1 MPVDAYHDDETGGE
15 HLYADKE
22 EEVLDDT
29 YGQKWM
35 EDPASRT
42 FSEKN
47 YGRALQMISARTT
60 PARAS
65 SLRSAAP
72 GDETSGAAR
81 PQARAPRD
89 PRLEARAQLL
99 RRLFDELVDPAA
111 RRAAHE
117 AARASLAQWESKAP
131 RLSEAEALRR
141 SIVNNSTVRAEYARA
156 RASAQESSRDL
167 ERFLHA
173 RGVRADDVGRCL
185 ARRGLALDRDE
196 VHRVYGALGGA
207 RRRPLD
213 RGTLGAFFGN
223 ELATGGH
230 RLDDKQVDWVHAAL
244 THAAA
249 ANEGGEAFTPGELK
263 EAVERADRDADA
275 AAASPICASD
285 ADLAACRRA
294 FVASPELADAFC
306 RTYDFATP
314 VVDAI
319 VDDSHV
325 PLYED
330 CLAPATHWDARR
342 VAASQRRLYGAAAC
356 AAPFRNGE
364 RDARA
369 KADAA
374 DLARYLDLAI

>member
-15 HLYADKE
+15 HLYADE
-22 EEVLDDT
+22 EEEAQNTFGAPGGIDEMLYCDGDVEGYDRRKAT
-29 YGQKWM
+29 PIVG
-35 EDPASRT
+35 DPIREA
-42 FSEKN
+42 
-47 YGRALQMISARTT
+47 GRAKLVAQI
-60 PARAS
+60 RADHTREG
-65 SLRSAAP
+65 L
-72 GDETSGAAR
+72 
-81 PQARAPRD
+81 
-89 PRLEARAQLL
+89 ARAQLL
-99 RRLFDELVDPAA
+99 RRLFDELVDPRRAA
-111 RRAAHE
+111 RRTRRRREPRAVGIGAA
-117 AARASLAQWESKAP
+117 
-131 RLSEAEALRR
+131 LSEAEALRR

-173 RGVRADDVGRCL
+173 GVRADDVGRCL

-244 THAAA
+244 TPAAA

>member
-1 MPVDAYHDDETGGE
+1 M
-15 HLYADKE
+15 
-22 EEVLDDT
+22 
-29 YGQKWM
+29 
-35 EDPASRT
+35 
-42 FSEKN
+42 
-47 YGRALQMISARTT
+47 
-60 PARAS
+60 
-65 SLRSAAP
+65 SLAAP
-72 GDETSGAAR
+72 LT
-81 PQARAPRD
+81 
-89 PRLEARAQLL
+89 L
-99 RRLFDELVDPAA
+99 
-111 RRAAHE
+111 
-117 AARASLAQWESKAP
+117 
-131 RLSEAEALRR
+131 
-141 SIVNNSTVRAEYARA
+141 N
-156 RASAQESSRDL
+156 L
-167 ERFLHA
+167 ERLLHV

-196 VHRVYGALGGA
+196 VQRVYGALGGA

-213 RGTLGAFFGN
+213 RGTLGAFFRD
-223 ELATGGH
+223 ELHSGGH

-249 ANEGGEAFTPGELK
+249 ANEGGEAWTPGELK
-263 EAVERADRDADA
+263 EAVERADRDADVAAARSGGKATRGRGSWVYGAAAWLARVDVPLDAFLKA
-275 AAASPICASD
+275 AAASPICASE

-294 FVASPELADAFC
+294 FAASPELADAFC

-314 VVDAI
+314 VVDAL

-342 VAASQRRLYGAAAC
+342 VAAGQRRLYGAAAC